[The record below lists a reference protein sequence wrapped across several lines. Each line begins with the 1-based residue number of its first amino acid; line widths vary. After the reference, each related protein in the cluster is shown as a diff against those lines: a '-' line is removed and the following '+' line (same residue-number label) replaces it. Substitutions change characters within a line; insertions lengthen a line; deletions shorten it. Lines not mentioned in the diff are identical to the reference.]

1 MEQRTRRKKKHVE
14 TGKKKEE
21 EGGTR
26 NKKRMYEIKCNI
38 QEYENPTREDRRMKV
53 FPQHNTLHTTLTH
66 YCNTEFLTLT
76 PL

>member
-1 MEQRTRRKKKHVE
+1 MEQRKRRKKKHVE

-38 QEYENPTREDRRMKV
+38 QEYENPTREDKNEGISTTQY
-53 FPQHNTLHTTLTH
+53 PSHCPNTLL
-66 YCNTEFLTLT
+66 
-76 PL
+76 

>member
-38 QEYENPTREDRRMKV
+38 QEYENRMREDRMKGISTTQY
-53 FPQHNTLHTTLTH
+53 PSHCPNTLL
-66 YCNTEFLTLT
+66 
-76 PL
+76 